1 MNCTV
6 RYARRRGGSE
16 PGMALVI
23 VMILVLALAVIAGV
37 FSHKIQV
44 EAKLTA
50 NTRAESDLE
59 WLGRSGVEVARWV
72 LATEKRAGPTAQV
85 DSFRDFW
92 AGGPGVTNAMDFPFE
107 GVSLDRIELGAGWCS
122 VRIIDQERKINI
134 NSLANRNVPPAQGMR
149 IMEHALNFVGA
160 EGMESSKIITA
171 ISDWV
176 RPPLPGGARRTEAE
190 DYSNMDPPYIAKNG
204 PIEDITELLK
214 IRGITPEMFWG
225 AGKSSDD
232 PDAGDGNG
240 RGLVDLF
247 CALSSNTVNVN
258 TASAEVLSVVFGVD
272 PQVIEETLIRR
283 RAGEDGQ
290 EGTEDDMPI
299 LNPAEATAMV
309 GVPGPGAGAGGVPGG
324 VVPGGGAPGGP
335 GAGGPPG
342 MARLGVR
349 STIFEVRVE
358 AHLAG
363 SSGRFVAMVARGQGA
378 REPQILY
385 FRRD

>member
-6 RYARRRGGSE
+6 RHARRRGGSE

-160 EGMESSKIITA
+160 EGMERPVAASRESAA
-171 ISDWV
+171 I
-176 RPPLPGGARRTEAE
+176 
-190 DYSNMDPPYIAKNG
+190 
-204 PIEDITELLK
+204 
-214 IRGITPEMFWG
+214 
-225 AGKSSDD
+225 
-232 PDAGDGNG
+232 
-240 RGLVDLF
+240 
-247 CALSSNTVNVN
+247 LSW
-258 TASAEVLSVVFGVD
+258 
-272 PQVIEETLIRR
+272 
-283 RAGEDGQ
+283 
-290 EGTEDDMPI
+290 
-299 LNPAEATAMV
+299 
-309 GVPGPGAGAGGVPGG
+309 VPGKVSCTEGS
-324 VVPGGGAPGGP
+324 
-335 GAGGPPG
+335 
-342 MARLGVR
+342 ARVR
-349 STIFEVRVE
+349 RSDETP
-358 AHLAG
+358 L
-363 SSGRFVAMVARGQGA
+363 QD
-378 REPQILY
+378 L
-385 FRRD
+385 DL